1 MELGR
6 REGERV
12 ELGRREGERVELGR
26 REGERVELGR
36 REGGRVELGRGGG
49 RGMAIF
55 SLSLQPVACSSSNP
69 EHFTYAFI
77 CGCEAYAVVYRV
89 GYLSINK
96 NRITYNDFVLSIG
109 IQGGY
114 CYIQLQNRMS

>member
-1 MELGR
+1 
-6 REGERV
+6 
-12 ELGRREGERVELGR
+12 
-26 REGERVELGR
+26 
-36 REGGRVELGRGGG
+36 
-49 RGMAIF
+49 MAIF

-96 NRITYNDFVLSIG
+96 NRITYNDFILSIG

-114 CYIQLQNRMS
+114 CYIQLQNRMLCVHVIPSEKIAGKVCLKQ